1 MKASNL
7 YLILIII
14 SSFVLSACPNAMVNL
29 IEKQIEPNLDKNK
42 VYRPSYMSG
51 SSSMMSIQDYSKY
64 VQKMKDSL
72 IVGFDRDT
80 NGLPAADQQK
90 LINKR
95 DSINIYRLSKSGFK
109 VDSSNINKFY
119 SNDLS
124 IYYSQKNAIDQT
136 IRDRRITL
144 SADSLKNDEEEQ
156 SEFKIMSEIFTVN
169 SDGFPDSVDFEVRI
183 FDSKGNTI
191 SGLAPPFTLDTNDW
205 EKYWEILSDSC
216 KGAKTIVPEFS
227 VLEVRANT
235 SKPYALCFVLDHS
248 SSMGEDRIKLLQKTV
263 KAIFKGIKKRD
274 WVSVV
279 KFTSTATVE
288 VPLMNNKETYTSLME
303 TDGNPRNKYGQGTN
317 IKLAMDTAIAI
328 LSRADKN
335 LKRIAILFSDGQ
347 DGSNFDKT
355 ILEARKQKVTFY
367 TIGYGM
373 ADYDLLDRIAKLTG
387 GRFYQ
392 ILFAKEFPH
401 VFKGILS
408 SLNNYYRVT
417 YKPPHCSGKHYIE
430 LSNALPQFGLSGI
443 KSQATYD
450 KSLIAEDVIVGTVTF
465 IDIEFEF
472 GKSEVRS
479 ESIPLIQQVAEA
491 MKSNTA
497 LAIKIA
503 GHTDDIG
510 KTKDNLIL
518 STQRAESV
526 KNILVS
532 MGINPER
539 IETEGFGESKPL
551 VANDSDENR
560 KRNRRTE
567 FIVIKN
573 K

>member
-1 MKASNL
+1 MKTNKL
-7 YLILIII
+7 YIILIII
-14 SSFVLSACPNAMVNL
+14 SSFVLSACPKAMVDL

-95 DSINIYRLSKSGFK
+95 DSINIYRLRKSGFT
-109 VDSSNINKFY
+109 VDSLNINKFY

-124 IYYSQKNAIDQT
+124 IYYTQKNAIDQT

-144 SADSLKNDEEEQ
+144 SEDSLKNDEEEQ

-169 SDGFPDSVDFEVRI
+169 SDGFPDSVELEVRI
-183 FDSKGNTI
+183 YDSKGNTI
-191 SGLAPPFTLDTNDW
+191 SGLAPPYTLDTNDW
-205 EKYWEILSDSC
+205 KKYWELLTDSC
-216 KGAKTIVPEFS
+216 KGSNTIVPEFS
-227 VLEVRANT
+227 VVEVRSNS

-263 KAIFKGIKKRD
+263 KALFKGIKKRD

-279 KFTSTATVE
+279 KFTSSATIE
-288 VPLMNNKETYTSLME
+288 VPLSNDKAAYTEMME
-303 TDGNPRNKYGQGTN
+303 TDGNPSSRYGQGTN
-317 IKLAMDTAIAI
+317 IRLAMDTAIAV
-328 LSRADKN
+328 LSRADKS

-347 DGSNFDKT
+347 DGSNFNKT
-355 ILEARKQKVTFY
+355 IIEARKQKVTFY

-373 ADYDLLDRIAKLTG
+373 ADTDLLTRLAKLTG

-392 ILFAKEFPH
+392 VMFAKEFPY
-401 VFKGILS
+401 VFKAILT

-417 YKPPHCSGKHYIE
+417 YKPPKCSGKHYVE
-430 LSNALPQFGLSGI
+430 LNNALPQFGLNGI

-479 ESIPLIQQVAEA
+479 ESLPLIQQVAEA

-510 KTKDNLIL
+510 KTRDNLVL
-518 STQRAESV
+518 SKERAESV
-526 KNILVS
+526 KSILVS
-532 MGINPER
+532 MGISPER
-539 IETEGFGESKPL
+539 IETEGFGESKPI
-551 VANDSDENR
+551 VANDTEENR

-573 K
+573 Q